1 MAKISLEE
9 YNKFLDDFERQL
21 RESIHLQE
29 AVGDAQ
35 NNKGINVAKTGVLNR
50 MRDLANDKTGRF
62 QQSASEIGLNPTGY
76 ERGEKE
82 YQKIYNAGFDD
93 EMNKGLTNSYDPQA
107 KTVSTQFNPEI
118 TQEIKDAAQRIRQ
131 YVNQNKFGATI
142 NWAKFKQDPDY
153 VYLMRMK
160 DIMDRKG
167 LTCLYD
173 DNAPLPSQA
182 HFGIGSDGDTSKFDY
197 GGVVLNKKGEVS
209 GYDSIIDF
217 WTSKVKNFVESKFGF
232 DIAIPQKAFASGNDK
247 LPDDTLIVNF
257 TSALR
262 CPAWNECLVK
272 HACYARA
279 GEKPHTAVLRANT
292 NRYLLWELTKGDDEM
307 LRLMMNMVKA
317 YMFNY
322 EHIYGAASGTLRK
335 MGIKN
340 INDLLSLDLDNEL
353 ISDTLF
359 DLFNQFKNVKNVR
372 LNEDGD
378 FIGQWLV
385 DAWDKFGGQLK
396 RFGIVISAYTCRN
409 LNYEG
414 VQNIVLNSSNVAN
427 KNVDRY
433 FIAISEE
440 AYSSFDDTHEGF
452 DPQTGRLKTVLK
464 PLGTFDESGRWT
476 PNGNYYYK
484 CPCGNTDIMG
494 PKKKKENKT
503 SLMDYD
509 CYKCNTCYT
518 PNNLNNG
525 EPYYVFVKVHGS
537 SESALQERDGG
548 SFRFGF
554 SEHFLE
560 NGGQIPEVNPVQQ
573 PINEDGEVGEVSNGP
588 NLALMQVTNNMVTSM
603 NRRFASYNP
612 NMEEAKVRNKFNNL
626 LERINKADI

>member
-494 PKKKKENKT
+494 PKKKKKNKT

>member
-1 MAKISLEE
+1 MVKITLEE

-21 RESIHLQE
+21 KESIHIQE
-29 AVGDAQ
+29 AAGDAQ
-35 NNKGINVAKTGVLNR
+35 NNKGIDAAKAGVLGH
-50 MRDLANDKTGRF
+50 MRGLATDKTGRF
-62 QQSASEIGLNPTGY
+62 QSAASEVGLNPTGY
-76 ERGEKE
+76 ERGPKE
-82 YQKIYNAGFDD
+82 YQKMYKAGFDA
-93 EMNKGLTNSYDPQA
+93 EMSNGLQASYDPA
-107 KTVSTQFNPEI
+107 SKTVSTKFNPEI

-142 NWAKFKQDPDY
+142 NWDKFKEDPDY

-167 LTCLYD
+167 LACLYD
-173 DNAPLPSQA
+173 DNAPLPSDSSYDIKQDDA
-182 HFGIGSDGDTSKFDY
+182 SNFDY
-197 GGVVLNKKGEVS
+197 GGVTLNKKGEVS
-209 GYDSIIDF
+209 DYDSITDF
-217 WTSKVKNFVESKFGF
+217 WTSRVKNFVESKYGF
-232 DIAIPQKAFASGNDK
+232 DISIPQKAFSAGNNK
-247 LPDDTLIVNF
+247 LSNDTLIVNF

-279 GEKPHTAVLRANT
+279 GEKPHTAALRANT
-292 NRYLLWELTKGDDEM
+292 NRYLLWELTRGDDEM

-322 EHIYGAASGTLRK
+322 ERIYSAASGMLRK
-335 MGIKN
+335 AGIKSV
-340 INDLLSLDLDNEL
+340 NDLLSLDLDNEIINEEL
-353 ISDTLF
+353 LELF
-359 DLFNQFKNVKNVR
+359 QRNMNVRNVR

-385 DAWDKFGGQLK
+385 DAWDKFGGQLQ

-414 VQNIVLNSSNVAN
+414 VKNIVLNSSNTAN

-464 PLGTFDESGRWT
+464 PLGTFDNAGRWA
-476 PNGNYYYK
+476 PNGNMYYK
-484 CPCGNTDIMG
+484 CPCGNENIMG
-494 PKKKKENKT
+494 PKKKKDEKT
-503 SLMDYD
+503 KPMDYD

-518 PNNLNNG
+518 PNNLNG
-525 EPYYVFVKVHGS
+525 GKPYYVFVKVHGS
-537 SESALQERDGG
+537 SEAALQERDGG

-554 SEHFLE
+554 SEHFIE
-560 NGGQIPEVNPVQQ
+560 NGGNVPSQKPAE
-573 PINEDGEVGEVSNGP
+573 PINEEATISNGP

-603 NRRFASYNP
+603 NNKFSSYSP
-612 NMEEAKVRNKFNNL
+612 GLEEAKVKNTFNQL
-626 LERINKADI
+626 LERINNANI